1 MKILLMG
8 NPNVGKSVVF
18 SRLTGANVVASNYP
32 GTTVEYTKG
41 TLKVDDEKIE
51 VIDVPG
57 TYSLTPFC
65 KAEEVARDMF
75 LKENPDLILNILD
88 STNLERNLY
97 LTLQILEKRMP
108 TIIVLNMWD
117 LAKRKGVHLN
127 IKKLQESL
135 GVPVIPVTAVSGEG
149 IKQLVHLI
157 KKILEKKEEHTP
169 SIPEM
174 GDEEKW
180 KFIGKLLLE
189 IQKIEHRHPTL
200 LEKLEDAS
208 VHPLLGVLIGLI
220 VAYLTLQ
227 FIIGIGEFLTGKILD
242 PFFYNYY
249 GPFITRIVESAFPKG
264 PIHDILVGTG
274 YNYMESFGLL
284 TTGIYV
290 PVAIVLP
297 YVSLFYL
304 VLGFLE
310 DLGYLPRLAVLT
322 DNIMHKLGLH
332 GASIISL
339 ILGLGCNVPGVL
351 ATRILE
357 DERERFI
364 ALTLLSI
371 SVPCMAQTAVIIGLL
386 GPYGIKYIAMVYGT
400 LLTIYITAGY
410 ILNKIMKGE
419 SPEIFLEIPPYK
431 IPHMGTL
438 LKKTWT
444 RIRGFLIEAIPFVFL
459 GILLVNLL
467 YVAGIMQILTSIL
480 APIFS
485 GVLGLPKEAATTLI
499 IGFLRKDIA
508 TGLLAPL
515 HLSPEQLV
523 VATTVLAIYF
533 PCIATFVVLAK
544 EIGVKGMIK
553 IGILMVTLAFLVGGI
568 QHLILQTII

>member
-1 MKILLMG
+1 MG

-32 GTTVEYTKG
+32 GTTVEYTRG
-41 TLKVDDEKIE
+41 TLKVDEQRVE

-75 LKENPDLILNILD
+75 FKENPDLILNIVD

-97 LTLQILEKRMP
+97 LTLQILENRMP

-127 IKKLQESL
+127 IEKLQESL
-135 GVPVIPVTAVSGEG
+135 GVPVIPVVAVSGEG
-149 IKQLVHLI
+149 IKQLVRLI
-157 KKILEKKEEHTP
+157 REVLEKKVEYTP
-169 SIPEM
+169 SIREM
-174 GDEEKW
+174 DDEEKW

-208 VHPLLGVLIGLI
+208 VHPILGVLIALI

-227 FIIGIGEFLTGKILD
+227 FIIGIGEFLTGEILD

-249 GPFITRIVESAFPKG
+249 GPFITKTIESVFPAG

-290 PVAIVLP
+290 PVAVVLP

-332 GASIISL
+332 GASVISL

-386 GPYGIKYIAMVYGT
+386 GPHGIKYIAMVYGT
-400 LLTIYITAGY
+400 LVTIYILAGY

-431 IPHMGTL
+431 IPHTGTL

-444 RIRGFLIEAIPFVFL
+444 RIRGFLLEAIPFVFL
-459 GILLVNLL
+459 GILLVNIL
-467 YVAGIMQILTSIL
+467 YVAGIMKILASIL

-485 GVLGLPKEAATTLI
+485 GILGLPKEAAATLI

-515 HLSPEQLV
+515 HLTPEQLV

-533 PCIATFVVLAK
+533 PCIATFVVLSK

-568 QHLILQTII
+568 QHLLLQTI

>member
-32 GTTVEYTKG
+32 GTTVEYTRG
-41 TLKVDDEKIE
+41 TLKLKGKRIE

-75 LKENPDLILNILD
+75 LKENPDLILNVLD

-97 LTLQILEKRMP
+97 LTLQILEKKIP

-127 IKKLQESL
+127 VKKLEKSL

-149 IKQLVHLI
+149 IKQLVHHI
-157 KKILEKKEEHTP
+157 EKTLERKEEHTP
-169 SIPEM
+169 SIKKM
-174 GDEEKW
+174 DDEEKW
-180 KFIGKLLLE
+180 KFIGKLLLD
-189 IQKIEHRHPTL
+189 IQKIEHRHPSI
-200 LEKLEDAS
+200 LERLEDAS
-208 VHPLLGVLIGLI
+208 VHPILGALIALL

-227 FIIGIGEFLTGKILD
+227 SIIGVGELLTEKILD

-249 GPFITRIVESAFPKG
+249 GPTITKIIESTFPKG
-264 PIHDILVGTG
+264 PIHDILIGTG

-290 PVAIVLP
+290 PLAVVLP

-310 DLGYLPRLAVLT
+310 DLGYLPRLAVLI
-322 DNIMHKLGLH
+322 DNIMHKIGLH

-339 ILGLGCNVPGVL
+339 ILGLGCNVPGIL

-386 GPYGIKYIAMVYGT
+386 GPYGIKYITMVYGT
-400 LLTIYITAGY
+400 LITIYVTAGY
-410 ILNKIMKGE
+410 VLNKIMKGE

-431 IPHMGTL
+431 IPHTGTL

-444 RIRGFLIEAIPFVFL
+444 RIRGFLLEAIPFVFL
-459 GILLVNLL
+459 GILLINLL
-467 YVAGIMQILTSIL
+467 YVAGIMKILTSLL

-485 GVLGLPKEAATTLI
+485 GMLGLPKEAAATLI

-515 HLSPEQLV
+515 HLGPEQLV

-533 PCIATFVVLAK
+533 PCIATFVVLSK
-544 EIGVKGMIK
+544 EIGIKGMIK
-553 IGILMVTLAFLVGGI
+553 IGILMVILAFLVGGI
-568 QHLILQTII
+568 QHLILQTI

>member
-32 GTTVEYTKG
+32 GTTVEYTRG
-41 TLKVDDEKIE
+41 TLKVDEQRVE

-75 LKENPDLILNILD
+75 FKENPDLILNIVD

-97 LTLQILEKRMP
+97 LTLQILENRMP

-127 IKKLQESL
+127 IEKLQESL
-135 GVPVIPVTAVSGEG
+135 GVPVIPVVAVSGEG
-149 IKQLVHLI
+149 IKQLVRLI
-157 KKILEKKEEHTP
+157 REVLEKKVEYTP
-169 SIPEM
+169 SIREM
-174 GDEEKW
+174 DDEEKW

-208 VHPLLGVLIGLI
+208 VHPILGVLIALI

-227 FIIGIGEFLTGKILD
+227 FIIGIGEFLTGEILD

-249 GPFITRIVESAFPKG
+249 GPFITKTIESVFPAG

-290 PVAIVLP
+290 PVAVVLP

-332 GASIISL
+332 GASVISL

-386 GPYGIKYIAMVYGT
+386 GPHGIKYIAMVYGT
-400 LLTIYITAGY
+400 LVTIYILAGY

-431 IPHMGTL
+431 IPHTGTL

-444 RIRGFLIEAIPFVFL
+444 RIRGFLLEAIPFVFL

-467 YVAGIMQILTSIL
+467 YVAGIMKILASIL

-485 GVLGLPKEAATTLI
+485 GILGLPKEAAATLI

-515 HLSPEQLV
+515 HLTPEQLV

-533 PCIATFVVLAK
+533 PCIATFVVLSK

-568 QHLILQTII
+568 QHLLLQTI

>member
-32 GTTVEYTKG
+32 GTTVGYTRG
-41 TLKVDDEKIE
+41 TLKLKGKKIE

-75 LKENPDLILNILD
+75 LKENPDLILNVLD

-97 LTLQILEKRMP
+97 LTLQILEKKVP
-108 TIIVLNMWD
+108 TIIILNMWD
-117 LAKRKGVHLN
+117 LARRKGVHLN
-127 IKKLQESL
+127 VKKLEESL

-149 IKQLVHLI
+149 IIQVI
-157 KKILEKKEEHTP
+157 QSIEKILEKKEEHIP
-169 SIPEM
+169 SIEKM
-174 GDEEKW
+174 DDEEKW
-180 KFIGKLLLE
+180 KFIGKLLLD

-200 LEKLEDAS
+200 LERLEDAS
-208 VHPLLGVLIGLI
+208 VHPIFGILIALL

-227 FIIGIGEFLTGKILD
+227 SIIGVGEFLIGNILD

-249 GPFITRIVESAFPKG
+249 GPLITRIIESTFPSG
-264 PIHDILVGTG
+264 PIHDILIGTG

-284 TTGIYV
+284 TTGVYV
-290 PVAIVLP
+290 PLAVVLP

-431 IPHMGTL
+431 IPHIGTL
-438 LKKTWT
+438 LKKTWI
-444 RIRGFLIEAIPFVFL
+444 RIRGFLLEAIPFVFL
-459 GILLVNLL
+459 GILAINLL
-467 YVAGIMQILTSIL
+467 YVMGIMKILTGLL

-485 GVLGLPKEAATTLI
+485 SILGLPREAAATLI

-568 QHLILQTII
+568 QHLILTNT